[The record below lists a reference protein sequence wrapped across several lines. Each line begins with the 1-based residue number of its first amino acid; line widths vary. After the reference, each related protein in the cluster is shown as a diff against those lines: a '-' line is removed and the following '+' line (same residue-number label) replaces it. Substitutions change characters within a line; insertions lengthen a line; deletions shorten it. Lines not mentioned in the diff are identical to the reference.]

1 MGTKSGKEGEKLGG
15 GTWQTRWP
23 QEPVG
28 FKPVRVQIPPAAP
41 ILLACPIR
49 RIQPD
54 AIFGIGVNPQIS

>member
-1 MGTKSGKEGEKLGG
+1 MWAEWGKMAVKLGG

-41 ILLACPIR
+41 FSILA
-49 RIQPD
+49 RI
-54 AIFGIGVNPQIS
+54 PQLNL